1 MSSTSERTDR
11 NKAAVRQF
19 FDAMNRGDVAAIVD
33 AYADDGCL
41 RTMGET
47 LISGT
52 YDKAQITAAAG
63 GIFDVFPKGLRF
75 DILDMIAE
83 DDKVAVEAT
92 SEGEHVSG
100 QTYSNEYHFLFE
112 FREGKLVSLKE
123 YMDTERVT
131 DVLCGGQRP
140 PFDS

>member
-1 MSSTSERTDR
+1 MSADTAAT
-11 NKAAVRQF
+11 NKALVTRF
-19 FDAMNRGDVAAIVD
+19 FEAMNSGDVDFIVD
-33 AYADDGCL
+33 AYAEDGCL
-41 RTMGET
+41 QTMGST

-52 YDKAQITAAAG
+52 FSKAQIAASAG
-63 GIFDVFPKGLRF
+63 GIFDVFPQGLTF
-75 DILDMIAE
+75 TLKHMVAE
-83 DDKVAVEAT
+83 GDKVAVEAE

-112 FREGKLVSLKE
+112 FRDGKLLRLKE

-140 PFDS
+140 PFST